1 MPVIDDEKLK
11 QALATLA
18 GRTAEQFAE
27 GIATGA
33 SALRA
38 LSELATGK
46 PATGGLAPFLEQLP
60 ERTARAFGLTPYSEA
75 SEREKA
81 IANLIS
87 FLPEILAA
95 GGGAAALGMAKMKG
109 GNLPLGK
116 PQSWIEFARRWG
128 ETEKTGALHRPEE
141 YAKWAERLKKEGFI
155 HFKPTGTSSEE
166 VFGAPDEFIKGLGYY
181 KQEASALSDYPSH
194 VQPLGARL
202 FMHSYPTGIGPRAL
216 ATITEFGRPG
226 SEIITQ
232 YHMVSLSEKL
242 RDLLSRKEIK
252 SFHYWLGEDVGK
264 AMEITQRI
272 ADRIAKGA
280 PKQEIA
286 EEQKRLAEL
295 LGIDLSKDFGR
306 KVVEKLQDI
315 LADRFYPI
323 TVVQRRI
330 QLFGPIEGVIHW
342 PSEVEHIQYSALPG
356 LSTEVGAILSNYYR
370 SIHRNHLEPLQLMEN
385 VYVVREKDLARWAA
399 KRPGPT
405 RAALAL
411 MSATDV
417 WASEPYAAL
426 SRIPYLPEEDRPIK
440 TARAKVI
447 PRKIRELFPETR
459 APRHYPRLTPP
470 DSAQLAFSEFHPS
483 AAFVMRPVNEWPIP
497 EDEAR
502 EFLAKWEHPDKV
514 NLLSQ
519 EGKTPFLA
527 VSEVQSDIEQN
538 PEMRRQIV
546 VGHTKLI
553 QNSAE
558 FWQTV
563 EKANRAW
570 ERFFATVESLPDS
583 KAVLS
588 LFEGGPFELAR
599 IKKDPLG
606 FLGTLMFYT
615 SGVPERDFYRR
626 GTTITVNEL
635 TEALVQAL
643 LANKPFSYPR
653 AGEKLLDIFRRIQV
667 PKTQLLTYFG
677 DPLTPEVAPDL
688 DAAVKM
694 MILSLF
700 SSQMENHPLE
710 GYVHF
715 VDLIAKKALTS
726 EKSQIM
732 PTIDALVN
740 FAWDALKAYGPKI
753 PPQSTSILHAWSDLA
768 TYDMEFI
775 GAKARDMMAMT
786 PSNQE
791 KARQLSEMIR
801 DVHLQGILPKLHET
815 AKMVFNAEYRP
826 WGLDYRD
833 FVIRHAFTTA
843 YYLEVPYVG
852 FASGSVPAR
861 RWVAATVPFGSQ
873 VLINSGPEQTFHR
886 FNIKANGQPSTASRS
901 LLRRVMPRI
910 ENGERDF
917 SVVLNDFRDFMS
929 VGYASARYDVLY
941 DDLLLDRVRALLRYH
956 SGAPVVIQGA
966 IGLTNIGR
974 LGKEGGYYLVPVQEL
989 APIMQ
994 YASANDTVIEEPTA
1008 VA

>member
-11 QALATLA
+11 HALATLA

-33 SALRA
+33 GALRA

-60 ERTARAFGLTPYSEA
+60 ERTARAFGLTPYAQA

-109 GNLPLGK
+109 GSLPLGK
-116 PQSWIEFARRWG
+116 PQSWIELSPTWHWAGR
-128 ETEKTGALHRPEE
+128 TGSIRPPEE
-141 YAKWAERLKKEGFI
+141 YANWAQRLKKEGFI

-166 VFGAPDEFIKGLGYY
+166 VFGAPEEFIKGLGYY
-181 KQEASALSDYPSH
+181 KQEASALSDYPSYI
-194 VQPLGARL
+194 QPLGARL
-202 FMHSYPTGIGPRAL
+202 LLHPYPNKIGPQEL
-216 ATITEFGRPG
+216 SKITNFGRQKAEDIDPQEIVSM
-226 SEIITQ
+226 SET
-232 YHMVSLSEKL
+232 L
-242 RDLLSRKEIK
+242 RDILSRKEVK
-252 SFHYWLGEDVGK
+252 SFYYWLGEDVGK

-272 ADRIAKGA
+272 ADQIAKGA
-280 PKQEIA
+280 PKWAIA
-286 EEQKRLAEL
+286 EEQNRLAKL
-295 LGIDLSKDFGR
+295 LGIQPSKNFGL
-306 KVVEKLQDI
+306 KVVRELQNI

-323 TVVQRRI
+323 TVIQRRI
-330 QLFGPIEGVIHW
+330 QLFGPLTGAIDW
-342 PSEVEHIQYSALPG
+342 PSELEHVQYSALPG
-356 LSTEVGAILSNYYR
+356 LSTDVGTILSKYYE
-370 SIHRNHLEPLQLMEN
+370 SIGRGRLAPLQLMEN
-385 VYVVREKDLARWAA
+385 VYVVRQKDLARWAA

-405 RAALAL
+405 SVSLAML
-411 MSATDV
+411 SAKDPQ
-417 WASEPYAAL
+417 AENPYAVL
-426 SRIPYLPEEDRPIK
+426 SRIPYYPAEPKVVK
-440 TARAKVI
+440 TKQLGPI
-447 PRKIRELFPETR
+447 PRQIKELFPS
-459 APRHYPRLTPP
+459 PKLPLHYPAMTPR

-502 EFLAKWEHPDKV
+502 EFLAKWEHPDKI

-519 EGKTPFLA
+519 EGKAPFLA

-538 PEMRRQIV
+538 PETRRRII
-546 VGHTKLI
+546 VGHTKLL

-558 FWQTV
+558 FHEQVQKVNET
-563 EKANRAW
+563 W
-570 ERFFATVESLPDS
+570 ERFFATIESLPES
-583 KAVLS
+583 GEIARLLEGTPFSLS
-588 LFEGGPFELAR
+588 FV
-599 IKKDPLG
+599 KQHPLQ

-615 SGVPERDFYRR
+615 SRSAEPEFYRR
-626 GTTITVNEL
+626 GTQITLNDL
-635 TEALVQAL
+635 TEAIVESLRSAESG
-643 LANKPFSYPR
+643 PFTR
-653 AGEKLLDIFRRIQV
+653 AGEQFMDIVRQMRV
-667 PKTQLLTYFG
+667 PPVEAITYFG
-677 DPLTPEVAPDL
+677 EPVVGEIAPDL
-688 DAAVKM
+688 EAVGKGV
-694 MILSLF
+694 LLTLF
-700 SSQMENHPLE
+700 ARDMNHHPLD
-710 GYVHF
+710 GY
-715 VDLIAKKALTS
+715 VDLINTIVDAALSPEATTIKGRIHERIAALTAQGAKLAPRDYAEPGPWVEASMRELRFLGNRIRQVMALTPSAHQKALQLLEDIVATREILSKVHDTAKK
-726 EKSQIM
+726 
-732 PTIDALVN
+732 
-740 FAWDALKAYGPKI
+740 
-753 PPQSTSILHAWSDLA
+753 
-768 TYDMEFI
+768 
-775 GAKARDMMAMT
+775 
-786 PSNQE
+786 
-791 KARQLSEMIR
+791 
-801 DVHLQGILPKLHET
+801 
-815 AKMVFNAEYRP
+815 VFNAEYRP

-861 RWVAATVPFGSQ
+861 RWVEATVPFGSA
-873 VLINSGPEQTFHR
+873 VTINGGPDPTFYR
-886 FNIKANGQPSTASRS
+886 FNLRANGQPSRASRS

-910 ENGERDF
+910 ENGEQDF

-929 VGYASARYDVLY
+929 VGYASTGYDVLY

-974 LGKEGGYYLVPVQEL
+974 AGKEGGYYLVPVEEL

>member
-27 GIATGA
+27 GIAMGA
-33 SALRA
+33 GALRA

-46 PATGGLAPFLEQLP
+46 PQAGGLAPFLEQLP
-60 ERTARAFGLTPYSEA
+60 ERTARAFGLTPYEQA

-81 IANLIS
+81 IANLIA

-109 GNLPLGK
+109 GSLPLGK

-128 ETEKTGALHRPEE
+128 ETEKTGALQRPEE
-141 YAKWAERLKKEGFI
+141 YSKWAERLKKEGFI
-155 HFKPTGTSSEE
+155 HFKPTGTSGEE
-166 VFGAPDEFIKGLGYY
+166 VFGAPEEFIKGLGYY
-181 KQEASALSDYPSH
+181 KQEASPLSDYPSYI
-194 VQPLGARL
+194 QPLGARL
-202 FMHSYPTGIGPRAL
+202 FMHPYPTGIGPREL
-216 ATITEFGRPG
+216 ATVTEFARPG
-226 SEIITQ
+226 SEAITEQ
-232 YHMVSLSEKL
+232 GIVAISEKL

-280 PKQEIA
+280 PKKAIA

-295 LGIDLSKDFGR
+295 LGIDPSKDFGR
-306 KVVEKLQDI
+306 KVVEKLQNI

-330 QLFGPIEGVIHW
+330 QLFSPLEGAIDW
-342 PSEVEHIQYSALPG
+342 PSGLEHIQYSAFPG
-356 LSTEVGAILSNYYR
+356 LSTEVGTILSNYYQ
-370 SIHRNHLEPLQLMEN
+370 SIGRGRLEPLQVMEN

-411 MSATDV
+411 MSATDE
-417 WASEPYAAL
+417 WAYEPYGAL
-426 SRIPYLPEEDRPIK
+426 SRIPYSPEEGTGRPIK
-440 TARAKVI
+440 TPRATVI
-447 PRKIRELFPETR
+447 PRQIREFFPETR
-459 APRHYPRLTPP
+459 GPRHYPRLTPP
-470 DSAQLAFSEFHPS
+470 GSAQLAFSEFHPS
-483 AAFVMRPVNEWPIP
+483 AALVMRPVNEWPIP
-497 EDEAR
+497 DEEAR
-502 EFLAKWEHPDKV
+502 EFLAKWQRPDKINV
-514 NLLSQ
+514 LSQ

-538 PEMRRQIV
+538 PELRRQIV

-553 QNSAE
+553 QDSTE
-558 FWQTV
+558 FWQAA

-588 LFEGGPFELAR
+588 LFEGGPFDLAR
-599 IKKDPLG
+599 VKKDPLG

-615 SGVPERDFYRR
+615 SDVPEANFYRR
-626 GTTITVNEL
+626 GTEITVNDVA
-635 TEALVQAL
+635 EALIQSL
-643 LANKPFSYPR
+643 LGSKPGDYPR

-677 DPLTPEVAPDL
+677 DPLTPEIAPDL
-688 DAAVKM
+688 NAAVKM

-700 SSQMENHPLE
+700 NLWTENHPLE
-710 GYVHF
+710 GYIRF

-726 EKSQIM
+726 ERSQIR
-732 PTIDALVN
+732 PKIQFVAD
-740 FAWDALKAYGPKI
+740 FGWEALKAYGPELS
-753 PPQSTSILHAWSDLA
+753 PQGANILFNWPYLA
-768 TYDMEFI
+768 TEDMEFI
-775 GAKARDMMAMT
+775 GARARDMMAMT
-786 PSNQE
+786 PSNEE
-791 KARQLSEMIR
+791 KARQLKEMIQESR
-801 DVHLQGILPKLHET
+801 GILRKLHET
-815 AKMVFNAEYRP
+815 AKKVFNAEYRP

-861 RWVAATVPFGSQ
+861 RWVAATVPFGSG
-873 VLINSGPEQTFHR
+873 VLINHGPEQTFRR
-886 FNIKANGQPSTASRS
+886 FNIQANGQPSRASRS

-917 SVVLNDFRDFMS
+917 SVVLNDFRDFIS
-929 VGYASARYDVLY
+929 IGHASAAYDVLY

-974 LGKEGGYYLVPVQEL
+974 APKEGGYYLVPVQEL

>member
-87 FLPEILAA
+87 FLPEILGAA
-95 GGGAAALGMAKMKG
+95 GGAAALGMAKMKG
-109 GNLPLGK
+109 GSLPLGK
-116 PQSWIEFARRWG
+116 PQSWIHLGRHWG
-128 ETEKTGALHRPEE
+128 QSERTGSIVVPEE
-141 YAKWAERLKKEGFI
+141 YQKWAQRLKKEGFI
-155 HFKPTGTSSEE
+155 HFKPTGISSED
-166 VFGAPDEFIKGLGYY
+166 VFARPEQFVKGIGYY
-181 KQEASALSDYPSH
+181 KQEASPLSVYPSYVH
-194 VQPLGARL
+194 PLGARVL
-202 FMHSYPTGIGPRAL
+202 LHPFNPAELGPREI
-216 ATITEFGRPG
+216 ATVTEFGRPG
-226 SEIITQ
+226 SEIITP
-232 YHMVSLSEKL
+232 HGMVSLSERL
-242 RDLLSRKEIK
+242 RDLLSRKEVK
-252 SFHYWLGEDVGK
+252 SFYYWLGDDVGK

-272 ADRIAKGA
+272 ADQIAKGA
-280 PKQEIA
+280 PKWAIA
-286 EEQKRLAEL
+286 EEQKRLAKL
-295 LGIDLSKDFGR
+295 LGIDPSENFGL

-315 LADRFYPI
+315 LADRFYDI
-323 TVVQRRI
+323 TVIQRRT
-330 QLFGPIEGVIHW
+330 QLFAPIEGTVDW
-342 PSEVEHIQYSALPG
+342 PTGVQHIRYSALPG
-356 LSTEVGAILSNYYR
+356 LSTEAGTILSNYYE
-370 SIHRNHLEPLQLMEN
+370 SIGRNRFEPLQVIEN

-417 WASEPYAAL
+417 WADEPYAAL
-426 SRIPYLPEEDRPIK
+426 SRIPYLPEEDRSVK

-459 APRHYPRLTPP
+459 VPRHYDRLMPP
-470 DSAQLAFSEFHPS
+470 GSAQLAFSEFHPS
-483 AAFVMRPVNEWPIP
+483 AALVMRPVNEWPIP
-497 EDEAR
+497 DDEAR
-502 EFLAKWEHPDKV
+502 EFFAKWERPDRI
-514 NLLSQ
+514 NLFSQ

-538 PEMRRQIV
+538 PEMRRQII
-546 VGHTKLI
+546 VGHTKLL
-553 QNSAE
+553 QDSAE

-570 ERFFATVESLPDS
+570 ERFFAMVKSLPDS

-588 LFEGGPFELAR
+588 LFEGSPFDLAR
-599 IKKDPLG
+599 IKNDPLG

-615 SGVPERDFYRR
+615 SGVPERDFYRM
-626 GTTITVNEL
+626 GTEITVNDV
-635 TEALVQAL
+635 TEALIQSL

-667 PKTQLLTYFG
+667 PKTELLTYFG
-677 DPLTPEVAPDL
+677 DPLTPEIAPDL

-700 SSQMENHPLE
+700 RSQMENHPLE
-710 GYVHF
+710 GYVYF
-715 VDLIAKKALTS
+715 VDLIARKALTS
-726 EKSQIM
+726 EKSEIM
-732 PTIDALVN
+732 PKIDALAN
-740 FAWDALKAYGPKI
+740 FGWEALKAYGPKI

-768 TYDMEFI
+768 TYNMEFI

-791 KARQLSEMIR
+791 KARQLKEMIQESR
-801 DVHLQGILPKLHET
+801 GILRKLHET
-815 AKMVFNAEYRP
+815 AKRVFNAEYRP

-833 FVIRHAFTTA
+833 FVLRHAFTTA
-843 YYLEVPYVG
+843 YHLEFPFVG

-861 RWVAATVPFGSQ
+861 RWVGTSVPFGAQ
-873 VLINSGPEQTFHR
+873 LVITGPSDQPWRR
-886 FNIKANGQPSTASRS
+886 FNIKANGMLSTASRS
-901 LLRRVMPRI
+901 VLKRVMPRI

-917 SVVLNDFRDFMS
+917 PVVLNDFRDFL
-929 VGYASARYDVLY
+929 VQGNVAAAYDVLY

-956 SGAPVVIQGA
+956 RGEPLIIHGA
-966 IGLTNIGR
+966 IGITNMER
-974 LGKEGGYYLVPVQEL
+974 AMKEGGYYLIPVQEL